1 MTDVPAQKPAASQAA
16 ETDTHFG
23 FASVPWSEKPGRV
36 REVFDSVA
44 TRYDLMNDV
53 MSGGLH
59 RWWKS
64 AFVDMLNPQS
74 SDRIIDVAGGTG
86 DIAMRISDRVAAR
99 GGAHPQVIV
108 CDINE
113 AMVRAGKAREKSA
126 RYPAIDWTVGDAERL
141 PWADGAFDAYTIA
154 FGIRNVRD
162 HTGTLKEAYRVLKPG
177 GRLMVLEFSHVAV
190 PLLDTI
196 YERYS
201 FDVIP
206 RLGGLV
212 AGDRD
217 SYQYLVE
224 SIRRFP
230 TQSLFARRIAGAGFA
245 RVSYRN
251 LSGGIVAIHS
261 AWRV

>member
-1 MTDVPAQKPAASQAA
+1 MTDAPAAKTAARKAA
-16 ETDTHFG
+16 EQDTHFG
-23 FASVPWSEKPGRV
+23 FSTVPWSEKPGRV

-64 AFVDMLNPQS
+64 AFVDMLNPQA
-74 SDRIIDVAGGTG
+74 SDSVIDVAGGTG
-86 DIAMRISDRVAAR
+86 DIAMRICDRVTER
-99 GGAHPQVIV
+99 GGRPPKVIV

-126 RYPAIDWTVGDAERL
+126 RYPSIDWTVGDAERL
-141 PWADGAFDAYTIA
+141 PWADASFDAYTIA

-162 HTGTLKEAYRVLKPG
+162 HSAALKEAYRVLRPG
-177 GRLMVLEFSHVAV
+177 GRLLILEFSHVAV
-190 PLLDTI
+190 PFFDTI

-201 FDVIP
+201 FEVIP
-206 RLGGLV
+206 RLGGLI
-212 AGDRD
+212 AGDKD

-230 TQSLFARRIAGAGFA
+230 TQTLFARRIAQAGFA

>member
-1 MTDVPAQKPAASQAA
+1 MTKTEDMPGP

-23 FASVPWSEKPGRV
+23 FTSVPWSEKPRRV
-36 REVFDSVA
+36 RGVFDSVA

-59 RWWKS
+59 RLWKS
-64 AFVDMLNPQS
+64 AFVDMLNPQPGWNVV
-74 SDRIIDVAGGTG
+74 DVAGGTG
-86 DIAMRISDRVAAR
+86 DIAMRITDRVR
-99 GGAHPQVIV
+99 QKGGADPHVVV

-113 AMVRAGKAREKSA
+113 AMVRAGTERRAAE
-126 RYPAIDWTVGDAERL
+126 RYPNIDWMVGDAERL
-141 PWADGAFDAYTIA
+141 PWADRRFDAYTIA

-162 HTGTLKEAYRVLKPG
+162 HAAALAEARRVLKPG
-177 GRLMVLEFSHVAV
+177 GRLMILEFSHVV
-190 PLLDTI
+190 LPVLDRI

-206 RLGGLV
+206 KMGGLI
-212 AGDRD
+212 AGDRQ

-224 SIRRFP
+224 SIRQFP
-230 TQSLFARRIAGAGFA
+230 TQDAFARTIADSGLK

-251 LSGGIVAIHS
+251 LSGGIVTIHS
-261 AWRV
+261 AWRI